1 MPLRV
6 ALKLICQEHLGLLL
20 VQLVSVAFTRALVK
34 GEKGQRDMQR
44 IPIDTGTFFTIL
56 PSEILFEI
64 GAYPE
69 DLKARLELERGDS
82 LEAQVY
88 SVVVAAQGRE
98 DVTLAV
104 TFESAQPVLGA
115 KFLEDLGLKVNTDSG
130 MLEPASHH
138 GFAYNYEP

>member
-1 MPLRV
+1 
-6 ALKLICQEHLGLLL
+6 
-20 VQLVSVAFTRALVK
+20 
-34 GEKGQRDMQR
+34 MQR
-44 IPIDTGTFFTIL
+44 IPIETGAFFTIL

-82 LEAQVY
+82 LEARVY

-104 TFESAQPVLGA
+104 TFEGARPVLGA
-115 KFLEDLGLKVNTDSG
+115 KFLDLGLNVDSG
-130 MLEPASHH
+130 SGLLEPSRHH
-138 GFAYNYEP
+138 GFAFNCEP